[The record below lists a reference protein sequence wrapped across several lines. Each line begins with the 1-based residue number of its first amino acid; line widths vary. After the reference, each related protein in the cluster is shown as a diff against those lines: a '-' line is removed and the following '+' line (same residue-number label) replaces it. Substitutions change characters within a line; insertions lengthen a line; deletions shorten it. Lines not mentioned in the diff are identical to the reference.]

1 MHEYS
6 NSDIAVQ
13 WDAKK
18 CIHSGVCIKNLYS
31 VFNTKN
37 KLWINVNG
45 ADAESIKQTIDKC
58 PSGAL
63 SYTSENNSSEEQSQ
77 INAEISVSD
86 KGPLLVKGNIKII
99 DIDGTETIKSKA
111 FALCRCGS
119 SSNKPYCDG
128 THNKIN
134 FTG

>member
-1 MHEYS
+1 M
-6 NSDIAVQ
+6 
-13 WDAKK
+13 
-18 CIHSGVCIKNLYS
+18 HSGVCIKNLNS

-63 SYTSENNSSEEQSQ
+63 SYTSENNSSKEQSQ

-99 DIDGTETIKSKA
+99 DIDGTETIISKA